1 VTELVKRVDR
11 LDGKFDELP
20 EEYIPRREL
29 TETLKTMTYYS
40 KDLER
45 RLANMEDNQKWIVRT
60 VGGSILLAI
69 MTLVLIGKK
78 TGAM

>member
-1 VTELVKRVDR
+1 MADDDKGVSREVFDIVTKNHDKRIGDIE
-11 LDGKFDELP
+11 D
-20 EEYIPRREL
+20 
-29 TETLKTMTYYS
+29 TLK
-40 KDLER
+40 
-45 RLANMEDNQKWIVRT
+45 WVVRT